1 MLADLDFKVDCA
13 ATEKR
18 QKVWRRVVKSPQL
31 TVPKVAEFSQSDEV
45 LAIGSCFANE
55 IRAVLER
62 VGVVVHPTIDP
73 QLGELFLDEFKTA
86 PRWGT
91 WDERVHYQCFTPF
104 TIRQEVEFAL
114 EARQPDPEAIYPCR
128 IKGQELL
135 LDPYRRAVYSKTREN
150 LLEIRTRMSRRM
162 QQGIAAA
169 KIIVITLGLV
179 EAFKLVGRED
189 YLSEYN
195 SHIGDEHLEFV
206 NASYE
211 QAHEA
216 LAQTIELLRSH
227 YPEKMIAITVSPIPV
242 ARTFSDTNA
251 ITATMRGKSILRSC
265 ADAMAAQYEN
275 VHYWP
280 SYEFAMW
287 SGNAFAAAD
296 VRHIRP
302 EAIAKIT
309 SAFCHAYFND
319 SLARQV
325 DQLATPGDTG
335 HHGKVLPWPKFMKR
349 LRRAS

>member
-1 MLADLDFKVDCA
+1 MLPDLEFKVGCP

-31 TVPKVAEFSQSDEV
+31 TVPKVAQFSQADEV

-73 QLGELFLDEFKTA
+73 QLGELFLDEFKAA
-86 PRWGT
+86 PRWGA

-104 TIRQEVEFAL
+104 TIRQEIEFAL
-114 EARQPDPEAIYPCR
+114 GVRQPDPEAIYPCR
-128 IKGQELL
+128 IKGQQLY
-135 LDPYRRAVYSKTREN
+135 LDPYRRGVYAKDRETV
-150 LLEIRTRMSRRM
+150 LEIRRRMSDRLR
-162 QQGIAAA
+162 QGLTDARV
-169 KIIVITLGLV
+169 IVITLGLV
-179 EAFKLVGRED
+179 EAFKLTGREEF
-189 YLSEYN
+189 LSEYN
-195 SHIGDEHLEFV
+195 PHLGEEHFEFV
-206 NASYE
+206 NADYE

-216 LAQTIELLRSH
+216 LSQTVDLIGSR
-227 YPEKMIAITVSPIPV
+227 YPEKTIAVTVSPIPV

-265 ADAMAAQYEN
+265 ADSVATKYEH

-287 SGNAFAAAD
+287 SGSAFSEAD

-302 EAIAKIT
+302 EAVAKIT
-309 SAFCHAYFND
+309 AAFCRAYFND
-319 SLARQV
+319 SLANQV
-325 DQLATPGDTG
+325 DSLSPTDQSEQ
-335 HHGKVLPWPKFMKR
+335 KRKILPLPKFMR
-349 LRRAS
+349 RMRRAS